1 MLKRIRLATGS
12 GVPVHTPPGSRG
24 RAARA
29 AGLSS
34 GGSLGQDTLHV
45 PGCLRCPGM
54 IAHLAQQGG
63 LGLSHVPHFVQDS
76 QLSLMPRRPAVHGSL
91 DDCAFLPGP
100 ARPPPLCLQVNR
112 RVPSPNRY
120 ISDAKFCF
128 CKNNKRIITSW
139 SCINPFLSLCAR
151 ELAANAS
158 IACRAI
164 ALQSVLSLTPLCW
177 ASQQGCPRGFQG
189 RVSTCR
195 EPRQRN
201 LAWSCRPLRGLTQRG

>member
-1 MLKRIRLATGS
+1 MSLLPRIGSRRELCVLALRALQRIRLATGS
-12 GVPVHTPPGSRG
+12 GVQVHTPPRSRG

-100 ARPPPLCLQVNR
+100 ARPPPLCWSKVNPGSPMGQPWVPDFWGATVGSRTKIVNR
-112 RVPSPNRY
+112 GSPRP
-120 ISDAKFCF
+120 AFF
-128 CKNNKRIITSW
+128 
-139 SCINPFLSLCAR
+139 FACAGQPDQ
-151 ELAANAS
+151 
-158 IACRAI
+158 I
-164 ALQSVLSLTPLCW
+164 V
-177 ASQQGCPRGFQG
+177 
-189 RVSTCR
+189 
-195 EPRQRN
+195 N
-201 LAWSCRPLRGLTQRG
+201 L